1 MVMASVADVPHSSSD
16 VLTNEEYDTVVLS
29 TRLLGVIVLSS
40 ALASLGLLVF
50 LNNTRAKVNRCFALS
65 VISIVG
71 WIVSITIALSM
82 EDLNKAVTFGRL
94 AFAFAGSI
102 PFTLLLVFHS
112 FPVPQVVSIRRTLIL
127 PGLLCAAFTVISFT
141 PLIVAGAQR
150 TAQKTNFIYGPLHPF
165 FSLYAATSLGF
176 ALYYLWRKLR
186 MASGLRRL
194 QLRYLLLGILLGAAG
209 AVTTNV
215 VIPLLWK
222 TSEYSVLGP
231 YFSLLLVSFSAHA
244 IIRHRLMDIRL
255 VIRRGSVYL
264 MAVAG
269 AGAVF
274 VALTGTIAA
283 LMATK
288 TRDIPLAILVAI
300 ALALALAF
308 QPLKQWIQNGFDRY
322 LYRESYD
329 YRTIIRDAS
338 RTIASLL
345 DLKSLVDYLCDTVSD
360 SLRPDYV
367 AVFVRDPSHD
377 TFSLVAFKTT
387 MDLERPALPRSL
399 PSASALPP
407 FLEGHRR
414 GLLRDDLG
422 TTVEGHDAELAVED
436 LNRLGAELAI
446 PFMSERTL
454 LGLLLVGPKLSGDAY
469 FSDDL
474 ELISTLSNQAAIA
487 MQNAQLYRQ
496 VLLANEYI
504 ENILATMENG
514 VVAIDS
520 LRNITLCNKAAERM
534 TGLTAAS
541 LRHPGGRQLP
551 EALWS
556 PLEATLVDGHAKT
569 QLESALVDDAGRV
582 VPIVCATS
590 PLRDKLGAILGA
602 VIVFSDLSRL
612 KDLEREK
619 RRGERLAAFG
629 ALASGIAHEIKN
641 PLVAIRTFAELL
653 PERFTEEDFRQ
664 DFAVIV
670 LKEIERIDQLVGRL
684 RGLAVPSHTAFRSVD
699 IIEPLEETLAL
710 LRGQFLQKH
719 INLTRAYTASNT
731 RISGDSG
738 QLKQLFLNILINAV
752 EAMEHDGQ
760 LTIRLADR
768 ATHDGQ
774 SLLIEV
780 SDSGSGIPENMIGK
794 IFEPFVTTKPKGSGL
809 GLAICRG
816 ITDAHKGTIRATNVD
831 TGNGTTILIEFPVA
845 TDLQPAT
852 IQ

>member
-1 MVMASVADVPHSSSD
+1 MVVSA
-16 VLTNEEYDTVVLS
+16 
-29 TRLLGVIVLSS
+29 RLLGVIVLSS

-50 LNNTRAKVNRCFALS
+50 LNNTRAQVNRRFALS

-71 WIVSITIALSM
+71 WIVSITIALSL
-82 EDLNKAVTFGRL
+82 EDLNTAVTFGRL

-102 PFTLLLVFHS
+102 PFTLLLVFHA
-112 FPVPQVVSIRRTLIL
+112 FPVPQVVSVRRTLII
-127 PGLLCAAFTVISFT
+127 PSLLCAAFTVISFT
-141 PLIVAGAQR
+141 PLIVVGAQR

-165 FSLYAATSLGF
+165 FSLYAATGLGF

-194 QLRYLLLGILLGAAG
+194 QLRYLLLGILLGGAG
-209 AVTTNV
+209 AISTNV
-215 VIPLLWK
+215 VIPLVWN
-222 TSEYSVLGP
+222 TSQYSVLGP

-255 VIRRGSVYL
+255 VVRRGSVYL

-269 AGAVF
+269 AGAIF
-274 VALTGTIAA
+274 IALTGTVAA
-283 LMATK
+283 LTATR
-288 TRDIPLAILVAI
+288 TQDVPIAILVAI
-300 ALALALAF
+300 ALGLALAF

-329 YRTIIRDAS
+329 YRTIVRDAS

-345 DLKSLVDYLCDTVSD
+345 DLKSLVDYLSDTVSD

-367 AVFVRDPSHD
+367 AVFVREPSQSSF
-377 TFSLVAFKTT
+377 TLVAFKTT
-387 MDLERPALPRSL
+387 LDLERPDLPNSL
-399 PSASALPP
+399 ASASGLPL
-407 FLEGHRR
+407 FLETHRR
-414 GLLRDDLG
+414 GFLRDDLG
-422 TTVEGHDAELAVED
+422 TTVSGSEAERAVAEL
-436 LNRLGAELAI
+436 NKLGAEVAI
-446 PFMSERTL
+446 PFMSEDTL
-454 LGLLLVGPKLSGDAY
+454 LALLIIGPKLSGDAY

-474 ELISTLSNQAAIA
+474 ELLSTLSNQAAIA

-504 ENILATMENG
+504 ENILGTMENG

-520 LRNITLCNKAAERM
+520 LRHITLCNKAAERM
-534 TGLTAAS
+534 TGLTALS
-541 LRHPGGRQLP
+541 LRHQGGRQLP
-551 EALWS
+551 DALWS
-556 PLEATLVDGHAKT
+556 PLEATLIDGHART
-569 QLESALVDDAGRV
+569 QLESALIDDAGRA
-582 VPIVCATS
+582 VPVVCATS
-590 PLRDKLGAILGA
+590 PLRDKLGTILGA
-602 VIVFSDLSRL
+602 VVVFSDLSRL

-653 PERFTEEDFRQ
+653 PERFTEEDFREE
-664 DFAVIV
+664 FSMIV
-670 LKEIERIDQLVGRL
+670 LKEIERIDQLVARL
-684 RGLAVPSHTAFRSVD
+684 RGLAVPSHASFRSVD

-710 LRGQFLQKH
+710 LRGQFLQKR
-719 INLTRAYTASNT
+719 INLMRAYAASNT
-731 RISGDSG
+731 RISGDSD

-774 SLLIEV
+774 SVLIEV
-780 SDSGSGIPENMIGK
+780 SDSGPGIPENIIGK

-831 TGNGTTILIEFPVA
+831 LGNGTTILMEFPAA

-852 IQ
+852 VQ

>member
-1 MVMASVADVPHSSSD
+1 M
-16 VLTNEEYDTVVLS
+16 VLS

-50 LNNTRAKVNRCFALS
+50 LNNTRAQVNRHFALS
-65 VISIVG
+65 VLSIVG
-71 WIVSITIALSM
+71 WIVSITIALSL
-82 EDLNKAVTFGRL
+82 EDLHKAVAFGRL

-102 PFTLLLVFHS
+102 PFTLLLVIHA
-112 FPVPQVVSIRRTLIL
+112 FPVPQVVSARRTLII
-127 PGLLCAAFTVISFT
+127 PGLLCAAFTLISLT
-141 PLIVAGAQR
+141 PLVVVGAQR
-150 TAQKTNFIYGPLHPF
+150 TAQKTNFIYGPLHPL
-165 FSLYAATSLGF
+165 FSFYAAASLGF
-176 ALYYLWRKLR
+176 ALYLLWRKLR
-186 MASGLRRL
+186 MASGLRKL
-194 QLRYLLLGILLGAAG
+194 QLRYLLLGILLGGAG
-209 AVTTNV
+209 AITTNV
-215 VIPLLWK
+215 VIPLVWK
-222 TSEYSVLGP
+222 TSQYSVLGP
-231 YFSLLLVSFSAHA
+231 YFTLLLVSFSAHA

-255 VIRRGSVYL
+255 VVRRGSVYL

-274 VALTGTIAA
+274 IALIGTIAA
-283 LMATK
+283 LTATR
-288 TRDIPLAILVAI
+288 TQDVPIAIQV
-300 ALALALAF
+300 ALALGLALAF

-329 YRTIIRDAS
+329 YRTIIREAS

-345 DLKSLVDYLCDTVSD
+345 DLKSLVDYLSDTVSD

-367 AVFVRDPSHD
+367 AVFVREPSQSS
-377 TFSLVAFKTT
+377 FSLVAFKTT
-387 MDLERPALPRSL
+387 LDLERPALPASL
-399 PSASALPP
+399 AMASALPF
-407 FLEGHRR
+407 FLERHRR

-422 TTVEGHDAELAVED
+422 TAVVGHDAETAIEH
-436 LNRLGAELAI
+436 LNKVGAELAI

-454 LGLLLVGPKLSGDAY
+454 LGLLLMGPKLSGDAY

-474 ELISTLSNQAAIA
+474 ELLSTLSNQAAIA

-504 ENILATMENG
+504 ENILGTMENG

-520 LRNITLCNKAAERM
+520 HRAITLCNKAAERM
-534 TGLTAAS
+534 TGIAAAS
-541 LRHPGGRQLP
+541 LRNQGGRQLP
-551 EALWS
+551 DALWS
-556 PLEATLVDGHAKT
+556 PLEATLSDGHART
-569 QLESALVDDAGRV
+569 QLESALIDDAGRA
-582 VPIVCATS
+582 VPVVCATS
-590 PLRDKLGAILGA
+590 PLRDKLGTILGA

-653 PERFTEEDFRQ
+653 PERFTDEEFRQ
-664 DFAVIV
+664 DFSVIV

-699 IIEPLEETLAL
+699 TIEPLEETLAL
-710 LRGQFLQKH
+710 LRAQFLQKR

-731 RISGDSG
+731 RISGDSD

-760 LTIRLADR
+760 LTIRLADL

-780 SDSGSGIPENMIGK
+780 SDSGPGIPENIIGK

-831 TGNGTTILIEFPVA
+831 LGNGTTILIEFPVA

-852 IQ
+852 VQ